1 MIEEEDEVN
10 RLESEQQAVCDE
22 FEPTQRIIND
32 YNPYKRNKS
41 PENYYPSTS
50 RSHIM
55 MTEDEFAE
63 GAQQLPMESPAG
75 AGKFMSRTRM
85 YVNDFIANHLEESQV
100 KRSMSKLAQTQKSA
114 KLLGLDHHINLRKK
128 QDACKVFSTIL

>member
-10 RLESEQQAVCDE
+10 RLETEAVCDE
-22 FEPTQRIIND
+22 FEPTQRILAD

-41 PENYYPSTS
+41 PENNYQLPMTS

-55 MTEDEFAE
+55 ITEDEFAE
-63 GAQQLPMESPAG
+63 GTQQLPMESPAG

-85 YVNDFIANHLEESQV
+85 YVNDFIINHL
-100 KRSMSKLAQTQKSA
+100 
-114 KLLGLDHHINLRKK
+114 D
-128 QDACKVFSTIL
+128 

>member
-22 FEPTQRIIND
+22 FEPTQRIIAD

-41 PENYYPSTS
+41 PTENNHPSTF

-55 MTEDEFAE
+55 MTEDELAE
-63 GAQQLPMESPAG
+63 G
-75 AGKFMSRTRM
+75 T
-85 YVNDFIANHLEESQV
+85 
-100 KRSMSKLAQTQKSA
+100 
-114 KLLGLDHHINLRKK
+114 
-128 QDACKVFSTIL
+128 